1 MKLQSAVKKET
12 VAVAAGTGIGC
23 AVLIVL
29 FLIMYLIFPESS
41 VKFDYRVVLGA
52 LCGGAVAVANFF
64 LMAITVQNV
73 VNVTNRDDALRM
85 MRVSYR
91 NRMLMRGIWII
102 VAIFAPCFN
111 YAAGI
116 IPLFIPSLVIK
127 IRGIRM
133 GVTGKSAAKTA
144 GQPAGEEKTG
154 SSGEAESAGGEK
166 TVTSEEAEPSGERT
180 TGPSEAAEPD
190 GGNTAVPSEAAEP
203 AGSEESGGSE
213 KSE

>member
-23 AVLIVL
+23 AVLIIL

-64 LMAITVQNV
+64 LMALTVQSV

-102 VAIFAPCFN
+102 VAIVAPCFN

-127 IRGIRM
+127 IRGIRL
-133 GVTGKSAAKTA
+133 GVTGKPAAGGTESA
-144 GQPAGEEKTG
+144 GQTETADQTDTADQAEEAGEEK
-154 SSGEAESAGGEK
+154 AEQQ
-166 TVTSEEAEPSGERT
+166 EENIRP
-180 TGPSEAAEPD
+180 
-190 GGNTAVPSEAAEP
+190 
-203 AGSEESGGSE
+203 
-213 KSE
+213 

>member
-1 MKLQSAVKKET
+1 M
-12 VAVAAGTGIGC
+12 GTGIGC
-23 AVLIVL
+23 IGVMAL
-29 FLIMYLIFPESS
+29 FLILHLIFPEST

-64 LMAITVQNV
+64 LMALTVQSV
-73 VNVTNRDDALRM
+73 VNVENKDDALRM

-91 NRMLMRGIWII
+91 NRMLMRGLWVII
-102 VAIFAPCFN
+102 AIVAPCFN

-116 IPLFIPSLVIK
+116 IPLFIPGFVIK

-154 SSGEAESAGGEK
+154 SSRDRF
-166 TVTSEEAEPSGERT
+166 SG
-180 TGPSEAAEPD
+180 
-190 GGNTAVPSEAAEP
+190 P
-203 AGSEESGGSE
+203 AGRGRSFRKNRNFCGN
-213 KSE
+213 

>member
-64 LMAITVQNV
+64 LMALTVQSV

-102 VAIFAPCFN
+102 VAI
-111 YAAGI
+111 

-127 IRGIRM
+127 IRGIRL
-133 GVTGKSAAKTA
+133 GVTGKPAAGGT
-144 GQPAGEEKTG
+144 
-154 SSGEAESAGGEK
+154 ESAGGTGNAGQTE
-166 TVTSEEAEPSGERT
+166 TADQAETSSQAGADQTEA
-180 TGPSEAAEPD
+180 D
-190 GGNTAVPSEAAEP
+190 GGEKAEQP
-203 AGSEESGGSE
+203 EETVRP
-213 KSE
+213 